1 MKKKMIC
8 FAVVSVLIFALTGCG
23 DDKVQENKEAYR
35 QIGFN
40 CMEQG
45 DYQGALEAFQSAMD
59 QSVGTV
65 GEEEIDTCYYKAA
78 CYYMQGD
85 VENAIDCYE
94 SLIAYDDSNGDAHYL
109 LGNLYLIQGDVEK
122 AKLSYDRAIERES
135 ENYELYVAIYE
146 QVAGAGYAEEG
157 EAYLKRALNQT
168 GTSGEDYL
176 QRGRIY
182 LILGDYDNAQEQL
195 DEASDKKHPD
205 APLYLAEMYE
215 MRGESDKAEALY
227 ASYAENHEN
236 DSEALIKLVEMK
248 LETGNYEGAVD
259 YLNKLLS
266 SEKKLEQD
274 QQLRLELIYCYEQM
288 MDFESAKAA
297 LDEYLKLY
305 PEDEKA
311 QREYTF
317 LQTR

>member
-1 MKKKMIC
+1 MKKKWIC
-8 FAVVSVLIFALTGCG
+8 LIAITATLLTLTGCG
-23 DDKVQENKEAYR
+23 DDKTQENKEAYR

-45 DYQGALEAFQSAMD
+45 DYQGALDAFQSALD

-94 SLIAYDDSNGDAHYL
+94 ALIAYDDSNGDAHYL
-109 LGNLYLIQGDVEK
+109 LGNLYLNQGDVEK
-122 AKLSYDRAIERES
+122 AKLSYDRAVEREP
-135 ENYELYVAIYE
+135 ENYDLYVAIYE
-146 QVAGAGYAEEG
+146 QVTGAGYADEG
-157 EAYLKRALNQT
+157 EAYLRKALNQT
-168 GTSGEDYL
+168 GKSGEDYL

-182 LILGDYDNAQEQL
+182 LILEDYDNAQEQL

-205 APLYLAEMYE
+205 APLYLAELYE
-215 MRGESDKAEALY
+215 VRGEADKAEALY
-227 ASYAENHEN
+227 ASYAETHEN
-236 DSEALIKLVEMK
+236 DPEALTKLVKMK
-248 LETGNYEGAVD
+248 LETGNYEGAVE

-266 SEKKLEQD
+266 SEEKLDQD
-274 QQLRLELIYCYEQM
+274 QQLRLDLIYCYEQM
-288 MDFESAKAA
+288 MDFDSAKAA
-297 LDEYLKLY
+297 LEEYLKLY
-305 PEDEKA
+305 PEDEAA